1 MQIDEDVLREMKSA
15 VFNGGISP
23 ARSYVEFFAEA
34 MRWPVSAFAPRTLS
48 GISHEVTWL
57 KGNLIGRATC
67 STADEAPEVKAA
79 VHPLASV
86 ARVDIGS
93 TVRDDGLSPDI
104 TRSLTVYF
112 VDGESL
118 TIDLAKF
125 SAWAQRDQADAF
137 IDAVLDW
144 VGRSSAAE

>member
-15 VFNGGISP
+15 VFNSGVSP

-34 MRWPVSAFAPRTLS
+34 MRWPVAAFAPRTVS

-57 KGNLIGRATC
+57 NGSVIGRATC
-67 STADEAPEVKAA
+67 STSDEAPEVKAA
-79 VHPLASV
+79 VHPLTSV
-86 ARVDIGS
+86 TRVDIGS

-104 TRSLTVYF
+104 MRSLTVHF

-118 TIDLAKF
+118 TIDLTKF
-125 SAWAQRDQADAF
+125 TSWMQREQADAF

-144 VGRSSAAE
+144 VVAQESE